1 MFHIYGLQGRVF
13 AGTLDELRRVP
24 ALRAAAGVRRV
35 ASGAVDP
42 EAPHAG
48 GSPAGPGARVAAAYG
63 ATSPGATREPLTQVA
78 EVMSRPVLS
87 VAADATV
94 AEAWQTLVAR
104 GVGQAPVTAADGS
117 LVGLVGRAELLPAAQ
132 LVGAAADPAAW
143 RALLEQPVS
152 AVMWSPVPCTLP
164 QTDLRQAAALLL
176 ATGLPGVPVIDI
188 GGQLQGFVSRSDLLR
203 AIATDPPLN
212 LYA

>member
-1 MFHIYGLQGRVF
+1 MFHVYGVQGRVF
-13 AGTLDELRRVP
+13 AGSLDELRRVP
-24 ALRAAAGVRRV
+24 ALRAAAGARRV

-42 EAPHAG
+42 DAARSG
-48 GSPAGPGARVAAAYG
+48 NSPGPGARVAAAYG
-63 ATSPGATREPLTQVA
+63 AGSPSVTREPLTEVA

-132 LVGAAADPAAW
+132 LVVAASDPAAW
-143 RALLEQPVS
+143 RALLDQPVS

-164 QTDLRQAAALLL
+164 HTDLRQAAALLL
-176 ATGLPGVPVIDI
+176 ATGLPGVPVTDTS
-188 GGQLQGFVSRSDLLR
+188 GQLQGFVSRSDLLR